1 VTRNTNKLLVVQV
14 AGLGHACLAEQG
26 GGERWCGLET
36 RAARTVFPAVT
47 CPVQASF
54 RTGVEP
60 GVHGMISN
68 AAWLDG
74 LRRPSF
80 WEQSAG
86 LVKGPR
92 FWDEL
97 RAAGRTV
104 GVMFWQQ
111 SLGEAADVLLSP
123 APIHKHGGGMVDAMY
138 SRPKGLYD
146 RLVKAVGRRFKLRH
160 YWGPLAG
167 AGATRWIARA
177 TAALL
182 AMDDVAPDLLL
193 TYLPHLDYALQRHG
207 PQSPQ
212 ARKAFGVLTAEL
224 TALVEAAQA
233 RGYDVMVFGDYAIVP
248 AERVLYPNRALL
260 DAGLLATRRIG
271 SHVYADMPGSRA
283 FAVCD
288 HEAVCLHALTEQDAA
303 EAADVICALDAGLEV
318 LPGIGS
324 ADRMIVAPSGTWLA
338 YPWWRAP
345 REAPDFAAHVDIHRK
360 PGYDPCELFFGRH
373 PFLVSTQPERVG
385 GTHGRTGPGREVAWA
400 ATFPCEAESVL
411 DLAGRARA
419 FMQVRS

>member
-1 VTRNTNKLLVVQV
+1 MTTNANKLLVVQV
-14 AGLGHACLAEQG
+14 AGLGHSFLVRQG
-26 GGERWCGLET
+26 GGERWCGLAP
-36 RAARTVFPAVT
+36 RAAQTVFPAVT
-47 CPVQASF
+47 CPVQGSF

-60 GVHGMISN
+60 GVHGMVSN

-86 LVKGPR
+86 LVKGAR

-111 SLGEAADVLLSP
+111 SLGESADVLLSP
-123 APIHKHGGGMVDAMY
+123 APIHKHGGGMVDAVY
-138 SRPKGLYD
+138 SRPEGLYD

-207 PQSPQ
+207 PDSAQ
-212 ARKAFGVLTAEL
+212 AGKAFGVLTAEL
-224 TALVEAAQA
+224 TRLVAAAQA
-233 RGYDVMVFGDYAIVP
+233 RGYDVLVFGDYAIVP
-248 AERVLYPNRALL
+248 ATRVLYPNRALL

-271 SHVYADMPGSRA
+271 SRVYADMPGSRA

-288 HEAVCLHALTEQDAA
+288 HEVACLHALSEHDAA
-303 EAADVICALDAGLEV
+303 AAADAIQALDAGIELR
-318 LPGIGS
+318 PGIGG
-324 ADRMIVAPSGTWLA
+324 AQRMIVAPPGAWLA
-338 YPWWRAP
+338 YPWWRES

-360 PGYDPCELFFGRH
+360 PGYDPCELFFGKH
-373 PFLVSTQPERVG
+373 PFLVSTDAARVG
-385 GTHGRTGPGREVAWA
+385 GTHGRIGPGREIAWA
-400 ATFPCEAESVL
+400 ATFACEAESVL
-411 DLAGRARA
+411 HMAGCART
-419 FMQVRS
+419 FMQDRS

>member
-1 VTRNTNKLLVVQV
+1 MPTGAHKLLVVQV
-14 AGLGHACLAEQG
+14 AGLGHAFLARQG
-26 GGERWCGLET
+26 GGERWCGLEPQ
-36 RAARTVFPAVT
+36 AAQTVFPAVT
-47 CPVQASF
+47 CPVQGSF

-60 GVHGMISN
+60 SMHGMVSN
-68 AAWLDG
+68 ATWLNA

-80 WEQSAG
+80 WEQSAA

-111 SLGEAADVLLSP
+111 SFGESADVLLSP
-123 APIHKHGGGMVDAMY
+123 APIHKHGGGMIDAMY
-138 SRPKGLYD
+138 SRPDGLYD
-146 RLVKAVGRRFKLRH
+146 RLVKAVGRRFRLRH

-167 AGATRWIARA
+167 AASTRWIARA

-207 PQSPQ
+207 PESKQ
-212 ARKAFGVLTAEL
+212 ARKAFGELTAEL
-224 TALVEAAQA
+224 TALVEAAEA

-271 SHVYADMPGSRA
+271 SRVYADMPGSRA

-288 HEAVCLHALTEQDAA
+288 HETACLHAPSERDAA
-303 EAADVICALDAGLEV
+303 EAAGAIQALDAGLE
-318 LPGIGS
+318 LRPGIGP
-324 ADRMIVAPSGTWLA
+324 AQRMIVAPSGTWLA
-338 YPWWRAP
+338 YPWWRDR

-360 PGYDPCELFFGRH
+360 PGYDPCELFFGKH
-373 PFLVSTQPERVG
+373 PFLVSTEPARVG

-411 DLAGRARA
+411 DLSACARD
-419 FMQVRS
+419 FMRGGN